1 MAGNLVTS
9 VIMDLVDR
17 VSGPARRI
25 ANALAG
31 LARRAGLGGLS
42 SSARA
47 LQVALGN
54 TLRHAAALGKGLAI
68 AGGAAAGAAWAITRM
83 VGGVATLGNEIKISS
98 ERLGVGAGWLQEWQY
113 AAQQF
118 GVGNDA
124 LIDGLKELGLRADE
138 FVMTGGGGAAES
150 FERLG
155 ITVKDLRGTAGETE
169 KLLDLVLGR
178 MGKIQNDAAKQR
190 IFDEMFGGSGG
201 EQLVTMLTRSR
212 EELTAL
218 RQAARDNG
226 AILSEEDIEQSRLYV
241 RQMNE
246 LTSTLQGLKNSVLGS
261 LLPTINQW
269 LAGVRELSKANR
281 EIITAQVLSSIR
293 QLWTGLRAVGSAVS
307 WVADLVGGF
316 GNLIV
321 VLSGLIATKLLFSI
335 AATTIAFA
343 KFGISLAVT
352 AFTHIPAALAAIRA
366 LSLALILSG
375 GPITLIIAGIT
386 AVAAAAYLIYRNWDG
401 LAAWFGNLWQ
411 QVKVFFDQGL
421 SDIVLGL
428 LAFSPAALLVKG
440 IDAVF
445 ELFGARP
452 LSQVAR
458 EWGAGLADGLRGV
471 WAGVTAFFDR
481 GLGDIARD
489 LLSFSPAALLVK
501 AVGGVFELFG
511 ARPLSQIAGEWLAG
525 LGGVAQGVLA
535 FNPAALLVKALDAV
549 FELFGARPLSTVAS
563 EWAAGLLAG
572 LRGAWAGVSELFGQ
586 CLDSVSSLFDA
597 RGLIETGRAW
607 IGGLGRGIGQAW
619 SNVTA
624 SFSGLWQ
631 RVVSA
636 TGQGLRE
643 VASVVMAFNPAALLV
658 SGVTAVIKLFDAQA
672 LSQAGSEWVGGLW
685 AGIRQRFEQMTGWLK
700 QQVSGLTGWMPDW
713 MKGETSLGR
722 LGVPAERAPAVPAL
736 GAPVTTGRA
745 VPMAAGARTDVGG
758 ELRIRIDSEGRPR
771 VASMKSR
778 GGLDY
783 SVDTGM
789 LGVVP

>member
-1 MAGNLVTS
+1 MAGELKTS
-9 VIMDLVDR
+9 VILDLVDR
-17 VSGPARRI
+17 ITAPARRV
-25 ANALAG
+25 AQALS
-31 LARRAGLGGLS
+31 GLS
-42 SSARA
+42 RRSGLENLKNSARGV
-47 LQVALGN
+47 QVALGN
-54 TLRHAAALGKGLAI
+54 TIKQAASLGKGLAI

-98 ERLGVGAGWLQEWQY
+98 ERLGVGAEWLQEWQY

-138 FVMTGGGGAAES
+138 FVMTGAGGAAES
-150 FERLG
+150 FQRLG

-226 AILSEEDIEQSRLYV
+226 AILSEEDIEQSRQYV
-241 RQMNE
+241 RQINE
-246 LTSTLQGLKNSVLGS
+246 LTSTLQGLKNSVLSS
-261 LLPTINQW
+261 LLPTVNQW
-269 LAGVRELSKANR
+269 LAGIRELSKANR
-281 EIITAQVLSSIR
+281 EIITTQVLSSIR

-307 WVADLVGGF
+307 EVAEFVGGF
-316 GNLIV
+316 SNLILIV
-321 VLSGLIATKLLFSI
+321 SGLLAGKFILSLLQTLAAFYKLGKVLLLFGTSWVP
-335 AATTIAFA
+335 AV
-343 KFGISLAVT
+343 LAS
-352 AFTHIPAALAAIRA
+352 IRA
-366 LSLALILSG
+366 FSLALILSG

-386 AVAAAAYLIYRNWDG
+386 ALAAAAYLIYRNWDG
-401 LAAWFGNLWQ
+401 LVAWFGNLWR
-411 QVKVFFDQGL
+411 QVKAFFDQGL

-458 EWGAGLADGLRGV
+458 EWGAGLADGLRGI

-501 AVGGVFELFG
+501 AVDGVFELFG

-525 LGGVAQGVLA
+525 LGGVVQGVLA

-549 FELFGARPLSTVAS
+549 FELFGARPLSQVAS

-572 LRGAWAGVSELFGQ
+572 LRGAWAGVSEFFDQG
-586 CLDSVSSLFDA
+586 LDSVSSLFDA

-636 TGQGLRE
+636 IGQGLGA
-643 VASVVMAFNPAALLV
+643 VASVVMAFSPAALLV
-658 SGVTAVIKLFDAQA
+658 KGVTAVIKLFDAQA

-700 QQVSGLTGWMPDW
+700 QQVSGLAGWMPDW
-713 MKGETSLGR
+713 MKGESSLGR

-736 GAPVTTGRA
+736 GPPVTTGRA
-745 VPMAAGARTDVGG
+745 APMGAVARTDVGG

-783 SVDTGM
+783 SVETGT
-789 LGVVP
+789 LGVIP